1 MSTVSKESVATVR
14 IYGKTSEGIVEDF
27 RSFYFDLAL
36 SSSEAVLKLVLDV
49 ITHDHIL
56 YGSDF
61 PYASTDKS
69 TGFKQILNNFP
80 LDQELRDKIYFQNAH
95 KLFAK
100 AE

>member
-1 MSTVSKESVATVR
+1 MSTVSKESVTTVR

-56 YGSDF
+56 YGKLLLMIHSRSF
-61 PYASTDKS
+61 LFLIILQVRTSLTRRLTNQLASSK
-69 TGFKQILNNFP
+69 F
-80 LDQELRDKIYFQNAH
+80 
-95 KLFAK
+95 
-100 AE
+100 